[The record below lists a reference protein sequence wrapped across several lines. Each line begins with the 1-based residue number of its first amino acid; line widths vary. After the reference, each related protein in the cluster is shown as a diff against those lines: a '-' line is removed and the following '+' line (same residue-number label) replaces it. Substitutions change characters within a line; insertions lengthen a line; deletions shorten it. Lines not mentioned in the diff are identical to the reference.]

1 MRIRTG
7 NLMVLAAITALRAR
21 DALAQQAPAAEPA
34 SVSAAPVSPEELV
47 RRGVVER
54 TAGRDEAALALFQRA
69 WEDGR
74 SPVALAQI
82 AVTEQ
87 SLGRWVLAERHLRE
101 ALYSFDHP
109 YIQRNRAA
117 LEQAYATIRR
127 HVGTLVVVCNVPT
140 ATVWIDG
147 EQLASPSSGS
157 EPLRLLVGT
166 HRLEVRAEGYYTVS
180 RPIEITP
187 DVPAREEATLR
198 AEERG
203 PRSDAVVLPARSPD
217 PQPRAQALV
226 APREALARGPR
237 PASWALWGGA
247 LAAVVIGAA
256 GHGARESLAVRYNN
270 ECFGP
275 NDPSGACASLRGDG
289 GVMLGVAIGGYV
301 VGAGL
306 AIAGTIDALTPRRST
321 TTVSV
326 GASASGGVVALG
338 GRF

>member
-1 MRIRTG
+1 MLVRRPPS
-7 NLMVLAAITALRAR
+7 LVVSFVAA
-21 DALAQQAPAAEPA
+21 ALASRLAHGQSAPEAPSA
-34 SVSAAPVSPEELV
+34 SPIVAPEELV
-47 RRGVVER
+47 RRGVAER
-54 TAGRDEAALALFQRA
+54 SAGRDEAALALFQQA
-69 WEDGR
+69 WEQGH

-87 SLGRWVLAERHLRE
+87 SLGRWLLAERHLRE
-101 ALYSFDHP
+101 ALASAEHP

-117 LEQAYATIRR
+117 LEEAYATIRR
-127 HVGTLVVVCNVPT
+127 RVGTLVVVSNVPS

-147 EQLASPSSGS
+147 EPVASASASERA
-157 EPLRLLVGT
+157 EPLRLLVGS
-166 HRLEVRAEGYYTVS
+166 HRLEVRAEGYFTVS

-275 NDPSGACASLRGDG
+275 NDPSGACSSLRGDG
-289 GVMLGVAIGGYV
+289 GVMLGVAIGGYL

-306 AIAGTIDALTPRRST
+306 AIAGTIDALVPRRS